1 MLGLHNVLEKRKSHG
16 EFVTVAND
24 RGLFADFRTIFFGEI
39 FIAEGAM
46 KIHSRAQ
53 HMRVYDKNFLTSWT
67 SDFNGLT
74 HDLPLIHFGFWILD
88 FRFWIIGTL
97 RSLR

>member
-46 KIHSRAQ
+46 KIHSRPQ